1 MNELELRM
9 NPKQYVYPD
18 TYTCTY
24 IHIYTYTLFWI
35 CLSSKYLCHL
45 CLWRSSIQD
54 RSQKTPIDS
63 KTLWV
68 CWEGAQVGWTSESP
82 NQHLLNDT
90 CSKMFE
96 KHEYIQHEY
105 AGCLWSLLHTES
117 ANAQQIIA
125 MQRSCCITYGHHSLV
140 LQCYILPQHS
150 LHSHLPFRTLDEVAH
165 WQVWD
170 GLGMYGYVWMVGAQF
185 EGSRATICPPANL
198 HQFPPLHRRVALFD
212 LWALRTIRAWN
223 KMKQPTAVRDRGRC
237 WQKLMETDEI

>member
-125 MQRSCCITYGHHSLV
+125 MQRSCYITYGHHSLV
-140 LQCYILPQHS
+140 LQCYILPQHMLAFPLALSNFGWSGS
-150 LHSHLPFRTLDEVAH
+150 LT
-165 WQVWD
+165 
-170 GLGMYGYVWMVGAQF
+170 GLRWFGYVWIRLDGW
-185 EGSRATICPPANL
+185 STIWRKPRHNMPTSKSASVSTTSSAGRTLWFVSFWNDQSLKQNETAN
-198 HQFPPLHRRVALFD
+198 
-212 LWALRTIRAWN
+212 
-223 KMKQPTAVRDRGRC
+223 GC
-237 WQKLMETDEI
+237 